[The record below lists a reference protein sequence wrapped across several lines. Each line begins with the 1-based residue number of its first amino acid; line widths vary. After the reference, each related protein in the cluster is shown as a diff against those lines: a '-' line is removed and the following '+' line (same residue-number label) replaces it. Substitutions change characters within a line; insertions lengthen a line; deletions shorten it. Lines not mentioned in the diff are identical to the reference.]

1 MQNRGLGKGLSSLI
15 PSGGKPAGQETVLSV
30 NVSEIQPNPHQPRK
44 QFDDQALKELAESI
58 RSQGVILPLVV
69 RQTGAGYEIIAG
81 ERRWRAARIAGLE
94 AVPVMVRQATD
105 SEMLQ
110 LALVENVQR
119 EDLNAIERALAY
131 RRLIDQFGVTQEDI
145 AAATGRSRA
154 SITNTLRL
162 LKLPQE
168 IQDRIGSGALSE
180 GHGRALLQV
189 ANEAERHMIWRR
201 IERDGLSV
209 REAEKLVQR
218 TTGHAEPEPEKPKRK
233 KSEAQESLEPF
244 IEEME
249 TALRT
254 TLGTEVEIS
263 NMRSG
268 AGTIRIRYYS
278 SEDLERIARLISTF
292 GSVPSA
298 SALGLTDPE

>member
-15 PSGGKPAGQETVLSV
+15 PGGAKPMGQETVLAV
-30 NVSEIQPNPHQPRK
+30 DIAAIQPNPHQPRK
-44 QFDDQALKELAESI
+44 QFDEQALQELAESI

-94 AVPVMVRQATD
+94 TVPAMVRQATD
-105 SEMLQ
+105 AEMLQ

-119 EDLNAIERALAY
+119 EDLNPIERALAY
-131 RRLIDQFGVTQEDI
+131 RRLIDQFGVTQEAI

-168 IQDRIGSGALSE
+168 IQDRIASGALSE

-201 IERDGLSV
+201 SEKDGLSV
-209 REAEKLVQR
+209 REAAQLVQR
-218 TTGHAEPEPEKPKRK
+218 TTAHTAPGDSKPKK
-233 KSEAQESLEPF
+233 KAETEDTLEPF

-263 NMRSG
+263 NLRSG